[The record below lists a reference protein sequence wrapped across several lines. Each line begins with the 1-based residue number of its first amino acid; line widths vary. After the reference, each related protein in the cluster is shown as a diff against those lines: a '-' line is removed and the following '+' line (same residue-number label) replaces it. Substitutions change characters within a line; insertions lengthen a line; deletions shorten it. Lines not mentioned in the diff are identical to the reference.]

1 MTRNVLNQLECKI
14 GKAGE
19 ILCNTDDTG
28 NVLLFVSSGKLVIYN
43 QNQTPVADVDEGH
56 FVLLPAEKSFIAIAI
71 TSTRLILMHAG
82 PLSEMITDDP
92 EWNPDRPVILP
103 ICPSLA
109 KTLYIIEYYQ
119 NEKRT
124 ELTKHSFYQ
133 LVIFLMQTET
143 YLVIV
148 AILPIHYRNIVY

>member
-119 NEKRT
+119 NVKRS
-124 ELTKHSFYQ
+124 EL
-133 LVIFLMQTET
+133 
-143 YLVIV
+143 
-148 AILPIHYRNIVY
+148 N

>member
-56 FVLLPAEKSFIAIAI
+56 FVLLHAEKLFIAIAI

-119 NEKRT
+119 NEKRS
-124 ELTKHSFYQ
+124 EL
-133 LVIFLMQTET
+133 
-143 YLVIV
+143 
-148 AILPIHYRNIVY
+148 N

>member
-1 MTRNVLNQLECKI
+1 MTRNVLNQFECKI

-43 QNQTPVADVDEGH
+43 RNQTPIADVNEGY

-119 NEKRT
+119 NEKRS
-124 ELTKHSFYQ
+124 EL
-133 LVIFLMQTET
+133 
-143 YLVIV
+143 
-148 AILPIHYRNIVY
+148 N

>member
-1 MTRNVLNQLECKI
+1 MKRNVLNQFECKI

-109 KTLYIIEYYQ
+109 KTLYLIEYYQ
-119 NEKRT
+119 NEKRS
-124 ELTKHSFYQ
+124 EL
-133 LVIFLMQTET
+133 
-143 YLVIV
+143 
-148 AILPIHYRNIVY
+148 N

>member
-1 MTRNVLNQLECKI
+1 MTRNVLNQFECKI

-92 EWNPDRPVILP
+92 EWNPDRTVILP

-119 NEKRT
+119 NEKRS
-124 ELTKHSFYQ
+124 EL
-133 LVIFLMQTET
+133 
-143 YLVIV
+143 
-148 AILPIHYRNIVY
+148 N

>member
-119 NEKRT
+119 NEKRS
-124 ELTKHSFYQ
+124 E
-133 LVIFLMQTET
+133 
-143 YLVIV
+143 
-148 AILPIHYRNIVY
+148 AN

>member
-1 MTRNVLNQLECKI
+1 MTRNVLNQVECKI

-92 EWNPDRPVILP
+92 EWNPDCPVILP

-119 NEKRT
+119 NEKRS
-124 ELTKHSFYQ
+124 EL
-133 LVIFLMQTET
+133 
-143 YLVIV
+143 
-148 AILPIHYRNIVY
+148 N

>member
-43 QNQTPVADVDEGH
+43 QNQTPVADLDEGH
-56 FVLLPAEKSFIAIAI
+56 FLLLPAEKSFIAIAI

-119 NEKRT
+119 NEKRS
-124 ELTKHSFYQ
+124 EL
-133 LVIFLMQTET
+133 
-143 YLVIV
+143 
-148 AILPIHYRNIVY
+148 N

>member
-1 MTRNVLNQLECKI
+1 MTRNVLNQFECKI

-56 FVLLPAEKSFIAIAI
+56 FVLLLAEKSFIAIAI

-119 NEKRT
+119 NEKRS
-124 ELTKHSFYQ
+124 EL
-133 LVIFLMQTET
+133 
-143 YLVIV
+143 
-148 AILPIHYRNIVY
+148 N

>member
-1 MTRNVLNQLECKI
+1 MTRNVLNQFECKI

-119 NEKRT
+119 NEKRS
-124 ELTKHSFYQ
+124 E
-133 LVIFLMQTET
+133 
-143 YLVIV
+143 
-148 AILPIHYRNIVY
+148 PN

>member
-82 PLSEMITDDP
+82 PLSEMIRDDP
-92 EWNPDRPVILP
+92 EWNPDRPFILP

-109 KTLYIIEYYQ
+109 KTLYLIEYYQ
-119 NEKRT
+119 NEKRS
-124 ELTKHSFYQ
+124 EL
-133 LVIFLMQTET
+133 
-143 YLVIV
+143 
-148 AILPIHYRNIVY
+148 N

>member
-92 EWNPDRPVILP
+92 VQS
-103 ICPSLA
+103 CPSYLCQSGMESGSSCH
-109 KTLYIIEYYQ
+109 TPYL
-119 NEKRT
+119 
-124 ELTKHSFYQ
+124 S
-133 LVIFLMQTET
+133 IFS
-143 YLVIV
+143 
-148 AILPIHYRNIVY
+148 

>member
-43 QNQTPVADVDEGH
+43 RNHMPVADVDEGY

-119 NEKRT
+119 NEKRS
-124 ELTKHSFYQ
+124 EL
-133 LVIFLMQTET
+133 
-143 YLVIV
+143 
-148 AILPIHYRNIVY
+148 N

>member
-1 MTRNVLNQLECKI
+1 MKRNVLNQFECKI

-19 ILCNTDDTG
+19 ILCNTEDTG

-71 TSTRLILMHAG
+71 TSTRLILMHAD

-119 NEKRT
+119 NEKRS
-124 ELTKHSFYQ
+124 EL
-133 LVIFLMQTET
+133 
-143 YLVIV
+143 
-148 AILPIHYRNIVY
+148 N

>member
-56 FVLLPAEKSFIAIAI
+56 FVLLPAEKSFNACRSASRNDNRPSGMESGSSCH
-71 TSTRLILMHAG
+71 T
-82 PLSEMITDDP
+82 PYLS
-92 EWNPDRPVILP
+92 
-103 ICPSLA
+103 
-109 KTLYIIEYYQ
+109 
-119 NEKRT
+119 
-124 ELTKHSFYQ
+124 
-133 LVIFLMQTET
+133 IFS
-143 YLVIV
+143 
-148 AILPIHYRNIVY
+148 

>member
-1 MTRNVLNQLECKI
+1 MTRNVLNQLECEI

-56 FVLLPAEKSFIAIAI
+56 FVLLPAEKSFTAIAI

-119 NEKRT
+119 NEKRS
-124 ELTKHSFYQ
+124 EL
-133 LVIFLMQTET
+133 
-143 YLVIV
+143 
-148 AILPIHYRNIVY
+148 N

>member
-1 MTRNVLNQLECKI
+1 MKRNVLNQFECKI

-119 NEKRT
+119 NEKRS
-124 ELTKHSFYQ
+124 EL
-133 LVIFLMQTET
+133 
-143 YLVIV
+143 
-148 AILPIHYRNIVY
+148 N

>member
-56 FVLLPAEKSFIAIAI
+56 LVLLPAEKSFIAIAI
-71 TSTRLILMHAG
+71 TSTRLILMHAD

-119 NEKRT
+119 NEKRS
-124 ELTKHSFYQ
+124 EL
-133 LVIFLMQTET
+133 
-143 YLVIV
+143 
-148 AILPIHYRNIVY
+148 N

>member
-71 TSTRLILMHAG
+71 TSTRLILMQAG

-119 NEKRT
+119 NEKRS
-124 ELTKHSFYQ
+124 EL
-133 LVIFLMQTET
+133 
-143 YLVIV
+143 
-148 AILPIHYRNIVY
+148 N

>member
-109 KTLYIIEYYQ
+109 KTLYLIEYYQ
-119 NEKRT
+119 NEKRS
-124 ELTKHSFYQ
+124 EL
-133 LVIFLMQTET
+133 
-143 YLVIV
+143 
-148 AILPIHYRNIVY
+148 N

>member
-1 MTRNVLNQLECKI
+1 MTRNVLNQFECKI

-109 KTLYIIEYYQ
+109 KTLYLIEYYQ
-119 NEKRT
+119 NENRS
-124 ELTKHSFYQ
+124 EL
-133 LVIFLMQTET
+133 
-143 YLVIV
+143 
-148 AILPIHYRNIVY
+148 N

>member
-109 KTLYIIEYYQ
+109 KTLYIIEYSQ
-119 NEKRT
+119 NEKRS
-124 ELTKHSFYQ
+124 EL
-133 LVIFLMQTET
+133 
-143 YLVIV
+143 
-148 AILPIHYRNIVY
+148 N

>member
-43 QNQTPVADVDEGH
+43 QNQTPVADVDEGY

-119 NEKRT
+119 NEKRS
-124 ELTKHSFYQ
+124 EL
-133 LVIFLMQTET
+133 
-143 YLVIV
+143 
-148 AILPIHYRNIVY
+148 N

>member
-43 QNQTPVADVDEGH
+43 QNQTPVADVDEGP

-119 NEKRT
+119 NEKRS
-124 ELTKHSFYQ
+124 EL
-133 LVIFLMQTET
+133 
-143 YLVIV
+143 
-148 AILPIHYRNIVY
+148 N

>member
-119 NEKRT
+119 NEKRS
-124 ELTKHSFYQ
+124 ELNERSIAFINS
-133 LVIFLMQTET
+133 LFS
-143 YLVIV
+143 
-148 AILPIHYRNIVY
+148 

>member
-82 PLSEMITDDP
+82 PISEMITDDP

-119 NEKRT
+119 NEKRS
-124 ELTKHSFYQ
+124 EL
-133 LVIFLMQTET
+133 
-143 YLVIV
+143 
-148 AILPIHYRNIVY
+148 N

>member
-19 ILCNTDDTG
+19 ILCNTEDTG

-109 KTLYIIEYYQ
+109 KTLYLIEDYQ
-119 NEKRT
+119 TEKRS
-124 ELTKHSFYQ
+124 EL
-133 LVIFLMQTET
+133 
-143 YLVIV
+143 
-148 AILPIHYRNIVY
+148 N

>member
-1 MTRNVLNQLECKI
+1 MKRNVLNQFECKT

-119 NEKRT
+119 NEKRS
-124 ELTKHSFYQ
+124 EL
-133 LVIFLMQTET
+133 
-143 YLVIV
+143 
-148 AILPIHYRNIVY
+148 N

>member
-56 FVLLPAEKSFIAIAI
+56 FVLLPAENHYCDSHHID
-71 TSTRLILMHAG
+71 TTHTHACR
-82 PLSEMITDDP
+82 SAFRMITDDP

-119 NEKRT
+119 NEKRS
-124 ELTKHSFYQ
+124 EL
-133 LVIFLMQTET
+133 
-143 YLVIV
+143 
-148 AILPIHYRNIVY
+148 N

>member
-28 NVLLFVSSGKLVIYN
+28 NVLLFVSPGKLVIYN

-119 NEKRT
+119 NEKRS
-124 ELTKHSFYQ
+124 EL
-133 LVIFLMQTET
+133 
-143 YLVIV
+143 
-148 AILPIHYRNIVY
+148 N

>member
-1 MTRNVLNQLECKI
+1 MTRNVLNQFECKI

-92 EWNPDRPVILP
+92 EWNPNRPVILP
-103 ICPSLA
+103 ISPSLA

-119 NEKRT
+119 NEKRS
-124 ELTKHSFYQ
+124 EL
-133 LVIFLMQTET
+133 
-143 YLVIV
+143 
-148 AILPIHYRNIVY
+148 N

>member
-1 MTRNVLNQLECKI
+1 MIRNVLNQFECKI

-43 QNQTPVADVDEGH
+43 RNQCRLPMWTRGILYYCLPKNH
-56 FVLLPAEKSFIAIAI
+56 LLRQPSHRHG
-71 TSTRLILMHAG
+71 SYSCMPG

-92 EWNPDRPVILP
+92 EWDPDRPVILP

-109 KTLYIIEYYQ
+109 KTLYLIEYYQ
-119 NEKRT
+119 NEKRS
-124 ELTKHSFYQ
+124 EL
-133 LVIFLMQTET
+133 
-143 YLVIV
+143 
-148 AILPIHYRNIVY
+148 N

>member
-1 MTRNVLNQLECKI
+1 MTRNVLNQFECKI

-43 QNQTPVADVDEGH
+43 QNQTPVADVDEVL
-56 FVLLPAEKSFIAIAI
+56 FVLLPAEKSFFAIAI

-119 NEKRT
+119 NEKRS
-124 ELTKHSFYQ
+124 EL
-133 LVIFLMQTET
+133 
-143 YLVIV
+143 
-148 AILPIHYRNIVY
+148 N

>member
-1 MTRNVLNQLECKI
+1 MKRNVLNQFECKT

-28 NVLLFVSSGKLVIYN
+28 NILLFVSSGKLVIYN
-43 QNQTPVADVDEGH
+43 RSQTPIADVNEGY
-56 FVLLPAEKSFIAIAI
+56 FVLLPAEKSFIATAI
-71 TSTRLILMHAG
+71 TLTRLILMHAG

-119 NEKRT
+119 NEKRS
-124 ELTKHSFYQ
+124 EL
-133 LVIFLMQTET
+133 
-143 YLVIV
+143 
-148 AILPIHYRNIVY
+148 N

>member
-82 PLSEMITDDP
+82 PLSEMIIDDP

-119 NEKRT
+119 NEKRS
-124 ELTKHSFYQ
+124 EL
-133 LVIFLMQTET
+133 
-143 YLVIV
+143 
-148 AILPIHYRNIVY
+148 N

>member
-56 FVLLPAEKSFIAIAI
+56 FVLLPAEKAFIAIAI

-119 NEKRT
+119 NEKRS
-124 ELTKHSFYQ
+124 EL
-133 LVIFLMQTET
+133 
-143 YLVIV
+143 
-148 AILPIHYRNIVY
+148 N

>member
-14 GKAGE
+14 GKSGE

-119 NEKRT
+119 NEKRS
-124 ELTKHSFYQ
+124 EL
-133 LVIFLMQTET
+133 
-143 YLVIV
+143 
-148 AILPIHYRNIVY
+148 N

>member
-71 TSTRLILMHAG
+71 TSTRFILMHAG

-119 NEKRT
+119 NEKRS
-124 ELTKHSFYQ
+124 EL
-133 LVIFLMQTET
+133 
-143 YLVIV
+143 
-148 AILPIHYRNIVY
+148 N

>member
-1 MTRNVLNQLECKI
+1 MTRNVLNQFECKI

-71 TSTRLILMHAG
+71 TSTRLILMHAVRF
-82 PLSEMITDDP
+82 PKWITDDP

-119 NEKRT
+119 NEKRS
-124 ELTKHSFYQ
+124 EL
-133 LVIFLMQTET
+133 
-143 YLVIV
+143 
-148 AILPIHYRNIVY
+148 N